1 MAFLSSDQGGRQL
14 EIAMEPGDALVYSG
28 PEVAHW
34 RDAFAG
40 QSQTQIFLLYVRRN
54 GPNAH
59 LRFDRRPRLG
69 APQGTQLQRGKGNE
83 A

>member
-1 MAFLSSDQGGRQL
+1 MLERHTDRNAREVSCSVTIDAKSDRPWPFCLQTKGGRQL

-40 QSQTQIFLLYVRRN
+40 QLQTQIFL
-54 GPNAH
+54 H
-59 LRFDRRPRLG
+59 
-69 APQGTQLQRGKGNE
+69 
-83 A
+83 